1 MKKLIYGFLT
11 VDVVVLALLY
21 FTGQIGTNIDAKVPA
36 FNQDIKNHVGVLV
49 DVRTP
54 KEYSYEKISGAIN
67 IDWKNPNFKNEIQKL
82 DKTKPVLIYC
92 RSGKRASRARRMMRG
107 LGFKDVRNL
116 GGGILKWKAKGMPTD
131 KGADYKAGGHVGGE
145 EGC

>member
-1 MKKLIYGFLT
+1 MKKLIYGFVGL
-11 VDVVVLALLY
+11 DIVVLALLY
-21 FTGQIGTNIDAKVPA
+21 FTGQIGTNIDAKVA
-36 FNQDIKNHVGVLV
+36 EFDQDLKNHVGTLV

-54 KEYSYEKISGAIN
+54 AEYNLEKINGAIN
-67 IDWKNPNFKNEIQKL
+67 IDWKNPNFKTDIQKL
-82 DKTKPVLIYC
+82 DKNKPVLIYC

-116 GGGILKWKAKGMPTD
+116 KGGILRWKAKGMPTD
-131 KGADYKAGGHVGGE
+131 RAPGAPADSHIGGE